1 VVVLLVVVVVSVVV
15 VVVAVVEVVVSV
27 VVVVVAVVEVV
38 VSVVVV
44 VLVVVV
50 VVTTVPHWE
59 PVKPELQTQVPDE
72 LVLVQVPLPLHS
84 VSQKDPLKQ
93 GKQLQTEAL
102 VHEPSLLQRVHPS
115 AGLRQG
121 EEQTHI
127 ELLKPQNPPDGKL
140 QLSGQPPV
148 PDTRAT
154 GHKVSNE
161 LAIASDARMLRNVRP
176 ADACM

>member
-1 VVVLLVVVVVSVVV
+1 VVVLLVV
-15 VVVAVVEVVVSV
+15 VVVSV

-50 VVTTVPHWE
+50 VVTTVSHWE
-59 PVKPELQTQVPDE
+59 PVKPGLQTHVPDE
-72 LVLVQVPLPLHS
+72 LVFVQVPLPLHS
-84 VSQKDPLKQ
+84 VSQKGPLKH

-102 VHEPSLLQRVHPS
+102 VHEPTLLQRVHPS

-140 QLSGQPPV
+140 QFSGQPPV
-148 PDTRAT
+148 PDTRVT
-154 GHKVSNE
+154 GHKVTSE
-161 LAIASDARMLRNVRP
+161 VAIASEARTVRTVRP
-176 ADACM
+176 ADVCI

>member
-1 VVVLLVVVVVSVVV
+1 
-15 VVVAVVEVVVSV
+15 
-27 VVVVVAVVEVV
+27 
-38 VSVVVV
+38 
-44 VLVVVV
+44 

-148 PDTRAT
+148 PDTRVT
-154 GHKVSNE
+154 GHKVTSE
-161 LAIASDARMLRNVRP
+161 LATASDARMLRTVRP
-176 ADACM
+176 ADVCM

>member
-1 VVVLLVVVVVSVVV
+1 VVVS
-15 VVVAVVEVVVSV
+15 
-27 VVVVVAVVEVV
+27 
-38 VSVVVV
+38 VVV

-59 PVKPELQTQVPDE
+59 PVKPGLQTHVPDE
-72 LVLVQVPLPLHS
+72 LVFVQVPLPLHS
-84 VSQKDPLKQ
+84 VSQKVPLKQ

-148 PDTRAT
+148 PDTRVT
-154 GHKVSNE
+154 GHKVSSE

-176 ADACM
+176 ADVCM